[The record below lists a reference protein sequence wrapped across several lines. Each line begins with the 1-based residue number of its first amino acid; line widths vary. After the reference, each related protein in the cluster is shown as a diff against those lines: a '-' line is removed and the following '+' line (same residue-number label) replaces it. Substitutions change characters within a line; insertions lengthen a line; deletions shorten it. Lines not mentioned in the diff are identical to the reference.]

1 MVTDPILD
9 RLRRTPGLLLL
20 LLSLPT
26 LVVGQ
31 SYQGRVHRVLHGDT
45 VHLLR
50 DTGQIV
56 RIHLYGIDAPELG
69 QPRGAAAVRFLRR
82 AASEARVRAV
92 AEGRDE
98 DGRPLFVLRVG
109 DRVLNEQL
117 VRKGLAWWNRSQASH
132 DDRLRRLETRARAD
146 DRGLWAQADPVPPW
160 KWRARKGGRKEG
172 S

>member
-1 MVTDPILD
+1 MATDPIMD
-9 RLRRTPGLLLL
+9 CLRRTLGLLLL

-31 SYQGRVHRVLHGDT
+31 SYQGRVHRVLDGDT

-56 RIHLYGIDAPELG
+56 RIHLYGVDAPELG
-69 QPRGAAAVRFLRR
+69 QPYGAAAVRFLRR

-98 DGRPLFVLRVG
+98 DGRPLFILRVG
-109 DRVLNEQL
+109 NQVLNVQL
-117 VRKGLAWWNRSQASH
+117 VRKGLAWWDRSQASH
-132 DDRLRRLETRARAD
+132 EDRFRRLEKRARAD
-146 DRGLWAQADPVPPW
+146 KRGLWAQADPVPPW
-160 KWRARKGGRKEG
+160 RWRAQKGGKKTG
-172 S
+172 N